1 MTKKL
6 LFLFAFLCAFS
17 AYPQVAF
24 YDALTIVN
32 KSRPVVIKVGEESG
46 KVEIKFQK
54 ENFQEQ
60 LNILSFYIPAD
71 SLKKINTIEDAD
83 TTEQN
88 EKKYAILKNCLKDN
102 PFITL
107 PATVQSFPASLKKLS
122 GKAIKGLKGID
133 VTNFSD
139 ALAQFMIERAKEELN
154 VAFFQKFKAYVE
166 KHPEIQTLFPE
177 TTTFLGNMM
186 AHEYTQLI
194 NGLRDSFHDDLKN
207 LIYNLDDLFLLPRFE
222 KVVHDFPEIPVVIR
236 SIQIISDLEDSK
248 HPSEIIKDLKEIKEW
263 DSVKREEVKNVR
275 NLLRTSGLFSDAMR
289 FEKGNFTLDSSF
301 EAQIKQIQSKLVR
314 ITGNDTLILK
324 SWNGERSW
332 ITSRHFDI
340 LYKNTVGLKVF
351 LGLVYQ
357 RALVDDIKFYL
368 MDQKEPLAF
377 TELMRKQSR
386 NLFLFRSYFFD
397 FQKMAEKVDE
407 SLAIIKSG
415 EEINNEVL
423 TTYIG
428 TSIDVVEY
436 GFRVVNLFDKK
447 IDGCEYIEIA
457 RTGNNLYRNLFEKDY
472 ASAITNAM
480 TIIDKLTESVSKKSE
495 VQVKIDIDAIQKNA
509 LLADSTKKKSIREV
523 KVSHQNFCELN
534 KVSKGALKYGVFMAN
549 IIDADGPDEIKQ
561 AISNAALPVGS
572 SSYKKYQGF
581 TLSINSY
588 LGAQVRLEKVTKV
601 QRAWDQTIGLMAPV
615 GLALNHGLCKGKGGS
630 VSLFAPLIDIGAIV
644 DFRLKSDSALTDNI
658 QLGNIFSPGAY
669 FVYGFG
675 ANIPLALGI
684 GGQYGPGLR
693 KLELDGNNGTKNVYH
708 EPEWRLNIFLA
719 VDIPLFNLTRGKK
732 LGSR

>member
-1 MTKKL
+1 MRKNL
-6 LFLFAFLCAFS
+6 LFLFAFLCTVS
-17 AYPQVAF
+17 AYSQVAF
-24 YDALTIVN
+24 YDGLTIVN
-32 KSRPVVIKVGEESG
+32 NNWAEEDQFG
-46 KVEIKFQK
+46 DEPRLVEIKFQK
-54 ENFQEQ
+54 RNFQQQ
-60 LNILSFYIPAD
+60 LNILSSYIPAD
-71 SLKKINTIEDAD
+71 SLKKINEITDAD
-83 TTEQN
+83 STKRN
-88 EKKYAILKNCLKDN
+88 EKKYAVLKNCLKGN

-107 PATVQSFPASLKKLS
+107 PATVQSFPASLRGLS

-133 VTNFSD
+133 VTNLSD

-207 LIYNLDDLFLLPRFE
+207 LLYNLDDLFLLPRFE
-222 KVVHDFPEIPVVIR
+222 KVVHNFPEILVVIR

-248 HPSEIIKDLKEIKEW
+248 HPSEIIKDLTDIKEW
-263 DSVKREEVKNVR
+263 KLVMRNEVTNVH
-275 NLLRTSGLFSDAMR
+275 NLLKVSGLFSDALR
-289 FEKGNFTLDSSF
+289 LEKGDFTLDSSDGT
-301 EAQIKQIQSKLVR
+301 IKQIQNKLVR

-324 SWNGERSW
+324 SWEGERSW

-340 LYKNTVGLKVF
+340 LFKNTIGLKVF
-351 LGLVYQ
+351 FGLVYQ
-357 RALVDDIKFYL
+357 RAQMDDIKFYI
-368 MDQKEPLAF
+368 MDQKEPVAF

-407 SLAIIKSG
+407 TLTSIKSG
-415 EEINNEVL
+415 GEIDNEVL
-423 TTYIG
+423 TTYIA
-428 TSIDVVEY
+428 TSIDLVEY
-436 GFRVVNLFDKK
+436 GFRMVNLFDKK
-447 IDGCEYIEIA
+447 IDGSEYIEIA

-472 ASAITNAM
+472 GSAVTNAM

-495 VQVKIDIDAIQKNA
+495 AQVKIDIAAIQKD
-509 LLADSTKKKSIREV
+509 LSLADSAKKKSIQEV
-523 KVSHQNFCELN
+523 KASHQNFCELN
-534 KVSKGALKYGVFMAN
+534 KVGRGALKYGVFMAN

-572 SSYKKYQGF
+572 SSYKKYQAF

-588 LGAQVRLEKVTKV
+588 LGAQIRLEKVTKV
-601 QRAWDQTIGLMAPV
+601 QRAWDQTIGLTAPV

-630 VSLFAPLIDIGAIV
+630 VSVFAPLIDIGAIV

-693 KLELDGNNGTKNVYH
+693 KLELDGSNGTKNVYH
-708 EPEWRLNIFLA
+708 DPDWRFNIFLA
-719 VDIPLFNLTRGKK
+719 VDIPLFNLTRGRK